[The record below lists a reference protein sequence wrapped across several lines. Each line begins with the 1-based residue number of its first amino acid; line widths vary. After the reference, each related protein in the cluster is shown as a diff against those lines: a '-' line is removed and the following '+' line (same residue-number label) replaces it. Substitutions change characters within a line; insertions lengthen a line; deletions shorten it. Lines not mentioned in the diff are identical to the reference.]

1 MKLFRRI
8 KPGEARPRY
17 MGMVR
22 IDCLKDEAVCA
33 PIPLSTICRLIYLLW
48 QWLGHSFFNSEGELV
63 KYGRDQERK
72 KIEEHLKRCGVI
84 IYPNGTV
91 RVRYGNKGELTVSP
105 CHGTTYQFDK

>member
-22 IDCLKDEAVCA
+22 IDCLKHEAVCA

-48 QWLGHSFFNSEGELV
+48 QWLDHSFLNAEGELV

-72 KIEEHLKRCGVI
+72 RIMGILKNNGI
-84 IYPNGTV
+84 TLSPNG
-91 RVRYGNKGELTVSP
+91 KVSIRLDDA
-105 CHGTTYQFDK
+105 GSLSYYVYQFDK